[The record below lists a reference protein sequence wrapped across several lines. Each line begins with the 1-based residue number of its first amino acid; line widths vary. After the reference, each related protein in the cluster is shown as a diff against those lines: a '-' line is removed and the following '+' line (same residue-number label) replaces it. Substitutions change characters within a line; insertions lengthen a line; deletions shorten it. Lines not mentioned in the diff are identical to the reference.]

1 MVRHILTI
9 LLVISLAMNI
19 FLAVSYHPANPDVA
33 ALNDRMT
40 TLEQQNSLL
49 QSRIEEY
56 NISSQNDKAQLDF
69 YRMRLKDTNPFSAPG
84 ADAIV
89 GSAELQGPAVMAAVH
104 YTRNGPFVYQQV
116 SENGSMLDISAEVG
130 TGEGRVLVQTKPLM
144 GVVFQD
150 AANTAVHVASQRTG
164 TNLSGSDVIFSI
176 NAPAE
181 VPEVDGPSAGA
192 LMTIL
197 AISAINHRPL
207 NTTITLTGTID
218 QTGHI
223 GAIGGVIPKA
233 QAAKDAGKTM
243 LLLPQENSQLTTY
256 VERSVNYGGFTAR
269 QQVPQNIDAKE
280 YIEKNIGITVN
291 YVGTVADL
299 ERIMFT

>member
-1 MVRHILTI
+1 MVRHILTV
-9 LLVISLAMNI
+9 LLVISLALNI
-19 FLAVSYHPANPDVA
+19 FLAVSYHPVNPDVS
-33 ALNDRMT
+33 ALNDRVT

-49 QSRIEEY
+49 LNRIEAS
-56 NISSQNDKAQLDF
+56 NISSQNDRIQLEY
-69 YRMRLKDTNPFSAPG
+69 YRMRLQDTNPGSASGTDG
-84 ADAIV
+84 A
-89 GSAELQGPAVMAAVH
+89 GYAELQGPAVMAAVH

-116 SENGSMLDISAEVG
+116 TENGSMLDISAEIDS
-130 TGEGRVLVQTKPLM
+130 GEGRVLVQTTPLM

-164 TNLSGSDVIFSI
+164 TNLSGRDVIFSI
-176 NAPAE
+176 SAPAE

-197 AISAINHRPL
+197 AISAINHQPL

-218 QTGHI
+218 QAGHV

-243 LLLPQENSQLTTY
+243 ILLPRENSQLMTY
-256 VERSVNYGGFTAR
+256 AERTVNYGGFTAR
-269 QQVPQNIDAKE
+269 RQVPQNIDAKE

-291 YVGTVADL
+291 YVDTVTDL
-299 ERIMFT
+299 ERFMFQ

>member
-1 MVRHILTI
+1 MVRQILTV
-9 LLVISLAMNI
+9 LLAISLALNI
-19 FLAVSYHPANPDVA
+19 FLVVSYHPVNTDVS
-33 ALNDRMT
+33 ALYDRVT

-49 QSRIEEY
+49 LSRIEAY
-56 NISSQNDKAQLDF
+56 NISSQNDRMQLDY
-69 YRMRLKDTNPFSAPG
+69 YRMRLRDTNPLSASGTDG
-84 ADAIV
+84 A
-89 GSAELQGPAVMAAVH
+89 GFAELQGPAVMAAVR

-116 SENGSMLDISAEVG
+116 TENGSMLDISAEVG
-130 TGEGRVLVQTKPLM
+130 AGEGRVLVQTTPLM

-164 TNLSGSDVIFSI
+164 TNLSGRDVIFSI
-176 NAPAE
+176 RAPAE

-197 AISAINHRPL
+197 AISAIDHRPL

-233 QAAKDAGKTM
+233 QAAKDAGKIM
-243 LLLPQENSQLTTY
+243 ILLPQENSQLMTY
-256 VERSVNYGGFTAR
+256 AERTVNYGGFTAR
-269 QQVPQNIDAKE
+269 RQVPQSIDAKE

-291 YVGTVADL
+291 YVDTVIDL
-299 ERIMFT
+299 ERFMFE